1 MKLVHGNHLGFIE
14 DDVDDNFCT
23 IHVDDWNGSFDGRD
37 KLALLCGTNI
47 DSNSNYYI
55 FTNEDLW
62 HKLELCK
69 TCTKKALKTGRCL
82 VTTISAMKLKR
93 I

>member
-1 MKLVHGNHLGFIE
+1 MYNGI
-14 DDVDDNFCT
+14 
-23 IHVDDWNGSFDGRD
+23 IHIDDWDGILENRNF
-37 KLALLCGTNI
+37 KLLCGHKERKTYKIFDNFEEHKDLNI
-47 DSNSNYYI
+47 
-55 FTNEDLW
+55 
-62 HKLELCK
+62 KLCK